1 MGWRLAD
8 LLLVSLWMWVIYWS
22 FSFGFFPSRKRIV
35 DQFEEFVV
43 VAVAL
48 VVVAQLGE
56 GIA

>member
-1 MGWRLAD
+1 M
-8 LLLVSLWMWVIYWS
+8 IYWS